1 LVIKWSQV
9 VTDKD
14 NQLAHIHSLA
24 KQQFDKAQSAVAN
37 ERKQCLEDRRFYS
50 IAGAQWEGKLGE
62 QFENKPKF
70 EVNKIHLA
78 VIRIINEY
86 RNNRI
91 GVNFISKDGSAN
103 NDLADTCAKLYR
115 ADEQD
120 SSAEEAYDN
129 AFEEAVGGGFG
140 AWRLRA
146 TYEDE
151 DDEENEQQRIRIEP
165 IFDADSCV
173 FFDPDSK
180 RQDKADARYCFVLT
194 AMTCDAYQEEYG
206 EHPASWNKDITASQF
221 DWSTTDSVYVAEYYR
236 VEKVK
241 EKVFTYRLIDGS
253 EERYSKEK
261 LDSDPS
267 ILEEL
272 EATGAQEVRSRTI
285 ERKRIRKILMSGGR
299 VLEDYGFIAGRYIPI
314 VPVYG
319 KRWYID
325 NMERCMG
332 HVRLCK
338 DAQRLKNMQLSKLG
352 ELSAMSSVEKPILA
366 PEQVA
371 GVQHMWAQDNIE
383 NFPYLL
389 AHPLK
394 DAMGNVVAQGPVAY
408 TKPPNIPPAMGALL
422 QVTEQDL
429 SDILGN
435 QDSGDEMQS
444 NISGVAVE
452 LIQNRLDMQS
462 FIYISNFAKGVRR
475 SGEIWLSMAS
485 ELYVEDGRKMKVVGN
500 QEEIDSIE
508 LFKPIYNE
516 ASGEVERANDLT
528 KAKFDVAIDI
538 GPTSSS
544 KRSATVRSLTNMLPL
559 MGDPMDQQ
567 VLGSMIMMN
576 MEGEGVNEVREYYR
590 KKLLRLG
597 VVEPTKEEAQQ
608 LAQEAQNQQPDANTL
623 YLQSEAEKNKSLAI
637 KAQAD
642 TELAI
647 ARAEETKAKAI
658 DLMTRLD
665 MDERQAVLE
674 AISQLGMQPQQATV
688 QPIQNEE
695 MQYVN

>member
-1 LVIKWSQV
+1 M
-9 VTDKD
+9 TDKAD
-14 NQLAHIHSLA
+14 RLA
-24 KQQFDKAQSAVAN
+24 KIHEAAKKQFDKAQGAVAD
-37 ERKQCLEDRRFYS
+37 ERQQCLEDRRFYS

-91 GVNFISKDGSAN
+91 GVNFISKDGVSN
-103 NDLADTCAKLYR
+103 DDLADTCAKLYR

-120 SSAEEAYDN
+120 SGADEAYDN
-129 AFEEAVGGGFG
+129 AFEEAVGGGLG

-146 TYEDE
+146 EYEDE

-165 IFDADSCV
+165 IFDADTCV
-173 FFDPDSK
+173 FFDPDAK
-180 RQDKADARYCFVLT
+180 RQDKADAKYCFVLT
-194 AMTCDAYQEEYG
+194 SMSCDAFKEEYG
-206 EHPASWNKDITASQF
+206 EDQDPSSWDKSISDSHF
-221 DWSTTDSVYVAEYYR
+221 DWSTKDSVYVAEYYK

-241 EKVFTYRLIDGS
+241 ERIHIFRLIDGS
-253 EERYSKEK
+253 EERYTAEQ
-261 LDSDPS
+261 LEEDPS
-267 ILEEL
+267 ILDEL
-272 EATGAQEVRSRTI
+272 NATGAKEVRVRDF
-285 ERKRIRKILMSGGR
+285 ERKRVRKLLMSGLG
-299 VLEDYGFIAGRYIPI
+299 VLEDYGHIAGRHIPI

-319 KRWYID
+319 KRWYVD
-325 NMERCMG
+325 NVERCMG

-352 ELSAMSSVEKPILA
+352 EISALSSVEKPILA

-371 GVQHMWAQDNIE
+371 GVQHMWANDNIE
-383 NFPYLL
+383 NYPFLL

-394 DAMGNVVAQGPVAY
+394 DAMGNAVAQGPVAY
-408 TKPPNIPPAMGALL
+408 TKSPNIPPAMAALL

-435 QDSGDEMQS
+435 QESGDEIVS
-444 NISGVAVE
+444 NTSGVAIE
-452 LIQNRLDMQS
+452 MIQNRLDMQS
-462 FIYISNFAKGVRR
+462 FIYISNFAKAVRR

-485 ELYVEDGRKMKVVGN
+485 ELYVEDGRTMKTVGD
-500 QEEIDSIE
+500 QDEIDSIE
-508 LFKPIYNE
+508 LFKPVYNSN
-516 ASGEVERANDLT
+516 SGEVEHTNDLT

-538 GPTSSS
+538 GPTSTS
-544 KRSATVRSLTNMLPL
+544 KRNATVRSLTNMLPL
-559 MGDPMDQQ
+559 VLDPMDQQ
-567 VLGSMIMMN
+567 VLSSMIMMN
-576 MEGEGVNEVREYYR
+576 MEGEGVGDVREYYR
-590 KKLLRLG
+590 KKLLRMG

-658 DLMTRLD
+658 DLITRLD

-688 QPIQNEE
+688 QPTQNEE

>member
-1 LVIKWSQV
+1 MSGLR
-9 VTDKD
+9 
-14 NQLAHIHSLA
+14 LA
-24 KQQFDKAQSAVAN
+24 
-37 ERKQCLEDRRFYS
+37 C
-50 IAGAQWEGKLGE
+50 W
-62 QFENKPKF
+62 P
-70 EVNKIHLA
+70 
-78 VIRIINEY
+78 
-86 RNNRI
+86 NRI
-91 GVNFISKDGSAN
+91 GVNFISKDGSLSD
-103 NDLADTCAKLYR
+103 DLSETCAKLYR

-206 EHPASWNKDITASQF
+206 EHPSSWSKDITASQF

-236 VEKVK
+236 AEKVK
-241 EKVFTYRLIDGS
+241 EKVITYRLIDGS

-272 EATGAQEVRSRTI
+272 EATGAQEARSRTI

-299 VLEDYGFIAGRYIPI
+299 VLEDYGYIAGRHIPI

-371 GVQHMWAQDNIE
+371 GVQHMWA
-383 NFPYLL
+383 
-389 AHPLK
+389 H
-394 DAMGNVVAQGPVAY
+394 
-408 TKPPNIPPAMGALL
+408 T
-422 QVTEQDL
+422 
-429 SDILGN
+429 
-435 QDSGDEMQS
+435 
-444 NISGVAVE
+444 
-452 LIQNRLDMQS
+452 
-462 FIYISNFAKGVRR
+462 
-475 SGEIWLSMAS
+475 
-485 ELYVEDGRKMKVVGN
+485 
-500 QEEIDSIE
+500 
-508 LFKPIYNE
+508 
-516 ASGEVERANDLT
+516 
-528 KAKFDVAIDI
+528 
-538 GPTSSS
+538 
-544 KRSATVRSLTNMLPL
+544 
-559 MGDPMDQQ
+559 
-567 VLGSMIMMN
+567 MN
-576 MEGEGVNEVREYYR
+576 
-590 KKLLRLG
+590 
-597 VVEPTKEEAQQ
+597 
-608 LAQEAQNQQPDANTL
+608 
-623 YLQSEAEKNKSLAI
+623 
-637 KAQAD
+637 
-642 TELAI
+642 
-647 ARAEETKAKAI
+647 
-658 DLMTRLD
+658 
-665 MDERQAVLE
+665 
-674 AISQLGMQPQQATV
+674 
-688 QPIQNEE
+688 
-695 MQYVN
+695 

>member
-1 LVIKWSQV
+1 M
-9 VTDKD
+9 TDKTD
-14 NQLAHIHSLA
+14 RLA
-24 KQQFDKAQSAVAN
+24 KIHETAKKQFDKAQCAVAD
-37 ERKQCLEDRRFYS
+37 ERQQCLEDRRFYS

-91 GVNFISKDGSAN
+91 GVNFISKDGVSN
-103 NDLADTCAKLYR
+103 DDLADTCAKLYR

-120 SSAEEAYDN
+120 SGADEAYDN

-146 TYEDE
+146 EYEDE
-151 DDEENEQQRIRIEP
+151 DDEENEHQRIRIEP
-165 IFDADSCV
+165 IFDADTCV
-173 FFDPDSK
+173 FFDPDAK
-180 RQDKADARYCFVLT
+180 RQDKADAKYCFVLT
-194 AMTCDAYQEEYG
+194 SMSCDAFKEEYG

-241 EKVFTYRLIDGS
+241 EKVITYRLIDGS

-299 VLEDYGFIAGRYIPI
+299 VLEDYGFIAGRHIPI

-394 DAMGNVVAQGPVAY
+394 DAMGNVVAQGPVSY

-500 QEEIDSIE
+500 QDEIDSIE

-674 AISQLGMQPQQATV
+674 AIGQLGMQPQQATV
-688 QPIQNEE
+688 QPTQNEE
-695 MQYVN
+695 IQYVN

>member
-1 LVIKWSQV
+1 M
-9 VTDKD
+9 TDKD

-91 GVNFISKDGSAN
+91 GVNFISKDGSASD
-103 NDLADTCAKLYR
+103 DLADTCAKLYR

-194 AMTCDAYQEEYG
+194 AMTCDAYEEEYG

-299 VLEDYGFIAGRYIPI
+299 VLEDYGFIAGRHIPI

-408 TKPPNIPPAMGALL
+408 TKPPSIPPAMGALL

-500 QEEIDSIE
+500 QDEIDSIE

>member
-1 LVIKWSQV
+1 M
-9 VTDKD
+9 TDEKK
-14 NQLAHIHSLA
+14 QLAHIHSLA

-103 NDLADTCAKLYR
+103 DDLADTCAKLYR

-221 DWSTTDSVYVAEYYR
+221 DWSTTDSVYVAEYYQ

-241 EKVFTYRLIDGS
+241 EKVITYRLIDGS

-261 LDSDPS
+261 LDSDPN
-267 ILEEL
+267 IFEEL

-299 VLEDYGFIAGRYIPI
+299 VLEDYGYIAGRHIPI

-444 NISGVAVE
+444 NMSGVAVE

-500 QEEIDSIE
+500 QDEIDSIE

-695 MQYVN
+695 VQYVN

>member
-1 LVIKWSQV
+1 M
-9 VTDKD
+9 TDKD

-91 GVNFISKDGSAN
+91 GVNFISKDGSLSD
-103 NDLADTCAKLYR
+103 DLSETCAKLYR

-299 VLEDYGFIAGRYIPI
+299 VLEDYGFIAGRHIPI

-500 QEEIDSIE
+500 QDEIDSIE

-674 AISQLGMQPQQATV
+674 AISQLGMQPQQAAV

-695 MQYVN
+695 VQYVN

>member
-1 LVIKWSQV
+1 M
-9 VTDKD
+9 TDKQK
-14 NQLAHIHSLA
+14 QLAQIHSLA
-24 KQQFDKAQSAVAN
+24 KQQFDKAQSAVAH
-37 ERKQCLEDRRFYS
+37 ERQQCLEDRRFYS

-91 GVNFISKDGSAN
+91 GVNFISKDGVQ
-103 NDLADTCAKLYR
+103 NDDLTDTCAKLYR

-120 SSAEEAYDN
+120 SGAEEAYDN

-151 DDEENEQQRIRIEP
+151 DDEENEQQRIRFEP

-173 FFDPDSK
+173 FFDPDAK

-194 AMTCDAYQEEYG
+194 AMTCDAYEDEYG
-206 EHPASWNKDITASQF
+206 EHPSSWNKDITSKQF
-221 DWSTTDSVYVAEYYR
+221 DWVTIDSVYVAEYYL

-241 EKVFTYRLIDGS
+241 EKIRTYQLIDGS
-253 EERYSKEK
+253 EERHTEEK
-261 LDSDPS
+261 LNRDPS

-272 EATGAQEVRSRTI
+272 MATGAKEVRVRTF
-285 ERKRIRKILMSGGR
+285 ERKRVRKILMSGAG
-299 VLEDYGFIAGRYIPI
+299 VIEDYGFIAGRNIPI

-325 NMERCMG
+325 NVERCMG

-352 ELSAMSSVEKPILA
+352 ELSALSSVEKPILA

-408 TKPPNIPPAMGALL
+408 TKPPSIPPAMAALF
-422 QVTEQDL
+422 QITEQDL

-435 QDSGDEMQS
+435 QESGDEMQS
-444 NISGVAVE
+444 NLSGVAVE

-462 FIYISNFAKGVRR
+462 FIYISNFAKAKRR
-475 SGEIWLSMAS
+475 SGEVWLSMAS
-485 ELYVEDGRKMKVVGN
+485 ELYVEDGRKMKIVGDQN
-500 QEEIDSIE
+500 EVDSVE

-516 ASGEVERANDLT
+516 ATGEVERSNDLT
-528 KAKFDVAIDI
+528 KARFDVNVDI

-544 KRSATVRSLTNMLPL
+544 KRSATVRVLTNMLPL
-559 MGDPMDQQ
+559 LSDPMDQQ
-567 VLGSMIMMN
+567 VLSSMIMLN
-576 MEGEGVNEVREYYR
+576 TEGEGIGDVRGYYR
-590 KKLLRLG
+590 KKLVRIG

-608 LAQEAQNQQPDANTL
+608 LAQEAQNEQPDANTL
-623 YLQSEAEKNKSLAI
+623 YLQSEAKKNEALAV

-642 TELAI
+642 TELTL
-647 ARAEETKAKAI
+647 ARSEETKAKTV
-658 DLMTRLD
+658 DVLSRLD
-665 MDERQAVLE
+665 HEEQRLFMELLGKL
-674 AISQLGMQPQQATV
+674 SQNQTATV

-695 MQYVN
+695 VQYVN

>member
-1 LVIKWSQV
+1 M
-9 VTDKD
+9 TDKD

-103 NDLADTCAKLYR
+103 DDLADTCAKLYR

-120 SSAEEAYDN
+120 SSAGEAYDN

-444 NISGVAVE
+444 NMSGVAVE

-500 QEEIDSIE
+500 QDEIDSIE

-674 AISQLGMQPQQATV
+674 AIGQLGTQPQQATV
-688 QPIQNEE
+688 QPTQNEE

>member
-1 LVIKWSQV
+1 M
-9 VTDKD
+9 TDKD

>member
-1 LVIKWSQV
+1 M
-9 VTDKD
+9 TDKD

-103 NDLADTCAKLYR
+103 DDLADTCAKLYR

-241 EKVFTYRLIDGS
+241 EKVITYRLIDGS

-299 VLEDYGFIAGRYIPI
+299 VLEDYGFIAGRHIPI

-408 TKPPNIPPAMGALL
+408 TKPPSIPPAMGALL

-444 NISGVAVE
+444 NMSGVAVE

-500 QEEIDSIE
+500 QEEVDSIE

-674 AISQLGMQPQQATV
+674 AIGQLGMQPQQATV

>member
-1 LVIKWSQV
+1 M
-9 VTDKD
+9 TDKD
-14 NQLAHIHSLA
+14 NQLTHIHSLA

-91 GVNFISKDGSAN
+91 GVNFISKDGSVN
-103 NDLADTCAKLYR
+103 DDLADTCAKLYR

-194 AMTCDAYQEEYG
+194 AMTCDAYEEEYG

-221 DWSTTDSVYVAEYYR
+221 DWSTTDSVYIAEYYR

-272 EATGAQEVRSRTI
+272 QATGAQEVRSRTI

-299 VLEDYGFIAGRYIPI
+299 VLEDYGFIAGRNIPV

-444 NISGVAVE
+444 NISGVVVE

-500 QEEIDSIE
+500 QDEIDSIE

-608 LAQEAQNQQPDANTL
+608 LAQEVQNQEPDANTL

>member
-1 LVIKWSQV
+1 M
-9 VTDKD
+9 TDEKK
-14 NQLAHIHSLA
+14 QLAHIHSLA

-91 GVNFISKDGSAN
+91 GVNFISKDGSASD
-103 NDLADTCAKLYR
+103 DLADTCAKLYR

-120 SSAEEAYDN
+120 SSAEEAYYN
-129 AFEEAVGGGFG
+129 SFEEAVGGGFG

-194 AMTCDAYQEEYG
+194 AMTCDAYEEEYG
-206 EHPASWNKDITASQF
+206 EHPSSWNKDITASQF

-299 VLEDYGFIAGRYIPI
+299 VLEDYGYIAGRHIPI

-338 DAQRLKNMQLSKLG
+338 DAQRLKNMQLSKMG

-394 DAMGNVVAQGPVAY
+394 DAVGNVVAQGPVAY
-408 TKPPNIPPAMGALL
+408 TKPPSIPPAMGALL

-500 QEEIDSIE
+500 QDEIDSIE

-674 AISQLGMQPQQATV
+674 AIGQLGTQPQQATV

>member
-1 LVIKWSQV
+1 M
-9 VTDKD
+9 TDKD

-91 GVNFISKDGSAN
+91 GVNFISKDGSASD
-103 NDLADTCAKLYR
+103 DLADTCAKLYR

-206 EHPASWNKDITASQF
+206 EHPASWNKDITTSQF

-241 EKVFTYRLIDGS
+241 EKVITYRLIDGS

-272 EATGAQEVRSRTI
+272 QATGAQEVRSRTI

-299 VLEDYGFIAGRYIPI
+299 VLEDYGFIAGRHIPI

-338 DAQRLKNMQLSKLG
+338 DAQRLKNMQLSKMG
-352 ELSAMSSVEKPILA
+352 ELSAMSSVEKPVLA

-394 DAMGNVVAQGPVAY
+394 DEMGNVVAQGPVAY
-408 TKPPNIPPAMGALL
+408 TKPPSIPPAMGALL
-422 QVTEQDL
+422 QVAEQDL

-500 QEEIDSIE
+500 QDEIDSIE

-559 MGDPMDQQ
+559 MVDPMDQQ

-597 VVEPTKEEAQQ
+597 VAEPTKEEAQQ

-674 AISQLGMQPQQATV
+674 AIGQLGMQPPQATV
-688 QPIQNEE
+688 QPTQNEE
-695 MQYVN
+695 VQYVN

>member
-1 LVIKWSQV
+1 M
-9 VTDKD
+9 TDEKK
-14 NQLAHIHSLA
+14 QLAHIHSLA

-103 NDLADTCAKLYR
+103 DDLADTCAKLYR

-299 VLEDYGFIAGRYIPI
+299 VLEDYGFIAGRHIPI

-394 DAMGNVVAQGPVAY
+394 DAMGNVISQGPVSY

-444 NISGVAVE
+444 NMSGVAVE

-500 QEEIDSIE
+500 QDEIDSIE

-576 MEGEGVNEVREYYR
+576 MEGEGVSEVREYYR
-590 KKLLRLG
+590 KKLLRMG

-674 AISQLGMQPQQATV
+674 AIGQLGMQPQQATV

-695 MQYVN
+695 VQYVN

>member
-1 LVIKWSQV
+1 M
-9 VTDKD
+9 TDKD
-14 NQLAHIHSLA
+14 NQLTHIHSLA

-91 GVNFISKDGSAN
+91 GVHFISKDGSAN
-103 NDLADTCAKLYR
+103 DDLADTCAKLYR

-299 VLEDYGFIAGRYIPI
+299 VLEDYGFIAGRHIPI

>member
-1 LVIKWSQV
+1 M
-9 VTDKD
+9 TDEKK
-14 NQLAHIHSLA
+14 QLAHIHSLA

-103 NDLADTCAKLYR
+103 DDLADTCAKLYR

-241 EKVFTYRLIDGS
+241 EKVITYRLIDGS

-299 VLEDYGFIAGRYIPI
+299 VLEDYSYIAGRHIPI

-444 NISGVAVE
+444 NMSGVAVE

-500 QEEIDSIE
+500 QDEIDSIE

>member
-1 LVIKWSQV
+1 M
-9 VTDKD
+9 TDEKK
-14 NQLAHIHSLA
+14 QLAHIHSLA

-91 GVNFISKDGSAN
+91 GVNFISKDGSASD
-103 NDLADTCAKLYR
+103 DLADTCAKLYR

-194 AMTCDAYQEEYG
+194 AMTCDAYEEEYG
-206 EHPASWNKDITASQF
+206 EHPSSWNKDITASQF

-299 VLEDYGFIAGRYIPI
+299 VLEDYGYIAGRHIPI

-338 DAQRLKNMQLSKLG
+338 DAQRLKNMQLSKMG

-394 DAMGNVVAQGPVAY
+394 DAVGNVVAQGPVAY
-408 TKPPNIPPAMGALL
+408 TKPPSIPPAMGALL

-500 QEEIDSIE
+500 QDEIDSIE

-623 YLQSEAEKNKSLAI
+623 YLQSESEKNKSLAI

-642 TELAI
+642 TELGI

-674 AISQLGMQPQQATV
+674 AIGQLGTQPQQATV

>member
-1 LVIKWSQV
+1 M
-9 VTDKD
+9 TDKD

-24 KQQFDKAQSAVAN
+24 KQQFDKAQCAVAN

-241 EKVFTYRLIDGS
+241 EKVITYRLIDGS

-299 VLEDYGFIAGRYIPI
+299 VLEDYGYIAGRHIPI

-444 NISGVAVE
+444 NMSGVAVE

-500 QEEIDSIE
+500 QEEVDSIE

-576 MEGEGVNEVREYYR
+576 MEGEGVNEVRKYYR

-608 LAQEAQNQQPDANTL
+608 LAQEAQNEQPDANTL

>member
-1 LVIKWSQV
+1 M
-9 VTDKD
+9 TDEKK
-14 NQLAHIHSLA
+14 QLAHIHSLA

-91 GVNFISKDGSAN
+91 GVNFISKDGSLSD
-103 NDLADTCAKLYR
+103 DLSETCAKLYR

-272 EATGAQEVRSRTI
+272 EATGAQEIRSRTI

-299 VLEDYGFIAGRYIPI
+299 VLEDYGYIAGRHIPI

-444 NISGVAVE
+444 NMSGVAVE

-500 QEEIDSIE
+500 QDEIDSIE

-608 LAQEAQNQQPDANTL
+608 LAQEAQNEQPDANTL

-674 AISQLGMQPQQATV
+674 AIGQLGTQPQQATV
-688 QPIQNEE
+688 QPTQNEE